1 MQEINKRIW
10 NKGYKAATLKF
21 YPELVA
27 AEFMVD
33 ELSKKIE
40 GKNAVIIIRDETIK
54 KQEGIIFSLERKNK
68 NKNLA
73 LWIGIP
79 SAFII
84 GGIVTGLIVGRM
96 MR

>member
-1 MQEINKRIW
+1 MAYEYYSGQLE
-10 NKGYKAATLKF
+10 
-21 YPELVA
+21 
-27 AEFMVD
+27 
-33 ELSKKIE
+33 KKIE
-40 GKNAVIIIRDETIK
+40 GHIAEVVILEDENTELKEIN
-54 KQEGIIFSLERKNK
+54 FSLEQKNK